1 MSIIEI
7 IKHTIDAV
15 ATPAIS
21 PEFVEIDDNFVES
34 DIEFEERNDE
44 AVVDIVKFVVL
55 NTQFVEVV
63 VTVLVLGFAFVLLDG
78 TIGRWSFCERKIK
91 ISKLC
96 ISICS
101 AKNNFLFMQPN

>member
-1 MSIIEI
+1 MSTIEI

-44 AVVDIVKFVVL
+44 AVVDIVKFVML

-63 VTVLVLGFAFVLLDG
+63 VAISVLGFAFVVLDG
-78 TIGRWSFCERKIK
+78 TIEDRAFVKE
-91 ISKLC
+91 KLKFENF
-96 ISICS
+96 
-101 AKNNFLFMQPN
+101 ALVFVLLKTFLFMQQN